1 MLEICNLSFG
11 YGSQPIL
18 RNINLTF
25 HPGKMTAVIGPNAT
39 GKSTL
44 LKCISGILRGQGN
57 ILIDGK
63 NVKNLK
69 AQDMANQISFLS
81 QEGSGKPV
89 LSVFEVVLLGKVH
102 SLSLKVNDVE
112 VNCVL
117 KILRQL
123 GIEDLASRNIGEL
136 SGGQRQMVFIAL
148 ALVREPGILLLDE
161 PTTSLDLSRELE
173 MLELIKKLTITRN
186 MTTVVT
192 LHELDMAARFA
203 DEIVVLSNG
212 EVYATG
218 PPAAVLTS
226 SMLRT
231 VYQVKA
237 AILQTSDG
245 VSHVMVISSIKARRD
260 KHVRKSD

>member
-1 MLEICNLSFG
+1 MLEISNLSFD

-18 RNINLTF
+18 RNINITF

-44 LKCISGILRGQGN
+44 LKCISGILRGQGH
-57 ILIDGK
+57 ILMDGK
-63 NVKNLK
+63 SVRNLK
-69 AQDMANQISFLS
+69 PQDIANQISYLS
-81 QEGSGKPV
+81 QEGGGKPV

-102 SLSLKVNDVE
+102 SLSLKVNEVE
-112 VNCVL
+112 VDCVF

-148 ALVREPGILLLDE
+148 ALVREPNILLLDE
-161 PTTSLDLSRELE
+161 PTASLDLSRELE

-186 MTTVVT
+186 MTTIVT
-192 LHELDMAARFA
+192 LHQLDMAVRFA
-203 DEIVVLSNG
+203 DEIVVLSDG

-218 PPAAVLTS
+218 QPSAVLTPD
-226 SMLRT
+226 MLRM

-237 AILQTSDG
+237 DIHRGSDG
-245 VSHVMVISSIKARRD
+245 ILHVLAMSSIK
-260 KHVRKSD
+260 